1 MADYQSILA
10 YDGTEFA
17 GFQRQRGRRTVQGEV
32 EQALGRL
39 GWKERSLRAAGR
51 TDTGV
56 HATGQVFAFRLSW
69 SRSVDGLT
77 GALNAHLPSDASVL
91 QTQEAPAG
99 FHPRYAA
106 RWRRYR
112 YRLVASAVRQ
122 PLRERY
128 AWRVWPT
135 PDFRAMQL
143 AARALIGEHDFGGF
157 GTAPRADGHTV
168 RMVYRADWE
177 QAGDETA
184 FVIEANAFLYR
195 MVRSIV
201 GTLVLVGSGQVSVEE
216 FQAILRARDR
226 GQIRQVAPA
235 HGLCLMRVDYT
246 TQPAL
251 VGGKEFCSEDF
262 YGKDSGD

>member
-195 MVRSIV
+195 MVRR
-201 GTLVLVGSGQVSVEE
+201 LVGALVAVGQGTETPTS
-216 FQAILRARDR
+216 FAARIDDRAD
-226 GQIRQVAPA
+226 GWQGKLAPA
-235 HGLCLMRVDYT
+235 RGLCLE
-246 TQPAL
+246 A
-251 VGGKEFCSEDF
+251 VGFEDR
-262 YGKDSGD
+262 